1 MGKCKLVIF
10 DLDNTLH
17 ILGQTDLSPHIRDIL
32 KYLRRSGIRMALA
45 SLNVFAREHL
55 RRYNVLHLFDCV
67 ESRKAAYDG
76 LYTKDGMFK
85 AIKNKTK
92 IKYKNIVVF
101 DDNFYHCMEAKVLGM
116 KYTLVTNDI
125 LSWSDVKVGLSM
137 FDHKQRSKSC
147 HL

>member
-17 ILGQTDLSPHIRDIL
+17 ISGQMELLPHIKDIL
-32 KYLRRSGIRMALA
+32 QYLRRSGIRMALA

-55 RRYNVLHLFDCV
+55 QQYNVLHLFDCV
-67 ESRKAAYDG
+67 ESRKTLYDG
-76 LYTKDGMFK
+76 LYTKDKMFK
-85 AIKNKTK
+85 AIRNKTK
-92 IKYKNIVVF
+92 IKYRNIVVF

-116 KYTLVTNDI
+116 KYILVTKDV
-125 LSWSDVKVGLSM
+125 LSWNDVRRGLCM